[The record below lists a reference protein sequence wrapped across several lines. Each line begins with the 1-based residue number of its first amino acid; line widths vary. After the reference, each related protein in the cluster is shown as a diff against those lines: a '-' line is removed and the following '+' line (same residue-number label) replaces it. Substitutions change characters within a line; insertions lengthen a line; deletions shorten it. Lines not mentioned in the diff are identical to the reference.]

1 MAEQIFPAA
10 PGESMTEQIFLK
22 GTAVNGKPTVEHM
35 KRMRRKERQRE
46 TATS

>member
-22 GTAVNGKPTVEHM
+22 GTSAHGKPIVEHM
-35 KRMRRKERQRE
+35 KRVRRKERQRE